1 MAEKKKVEIEI
12 RYSNLRGQN
21 DETRISLDKLT
32 GLYINVEENMKLIEL
47 KNEIRRHQDDIDD
60 QTAMARTEVDKVF
73 VIDRKKA
80 LAKDLAL
87 NDGKKQAELDDK
99 IRPILRKKVKMEISA
114 KPKLSLEAIKNAMER
129 EKERKDGVLLT
140 GDDFAVLSR
149 FVDFV

>member
-73 VIDRKKA
+73 VIDRKTA

-87 NDGKKQAELDDK
+87 NDGKKQAELDDQ
-99 IRPILRKKVKMEISA
+99 IRPILRKKATLVISA
-114 KPKLSLEAIKNAMER
+114 KPKLSLEAIKDAMER